1 MAPGYIDT
9 PQTTAGD
16 KTYLTNGLDRL
27 DELSPEKSFASP
39 SKDNDLLRQIQMT
52 RKGNGLDIKTPRAG
66 GRAALRTLPN
76 GALPKGEFTPLMKSV
91 AKKNLMRRA
100 SGRGSA
106 LLETP
111 AGLANGYKSNG
122 QTPALPRGDLSQLYN
137 DNTSSSVGDDAHATP
152 LPQVATSS
160 SQSTPLAQLPG
171 RDGHGGV
178 VGDGNLMTLR
188 EQEHVSIP
196 SFPESESFADFI
208 TDH

>member
-1 MAPGYIDT
+1 MSPAYIDT

-39 SKDNDLLRQIQMT
+39 SKSNDLIQQIQMT
-52 RKGNGLDIKTPRAG
+52 RRGNGLDLKTPRAG
-66 GRAALRTLPN
+66 GRAILRTLPN
-76 GALPKGEFTPLMKSV
+76 GAVPKGEFTPLMKSV
-91 AKKNLMRRA
+91 TKKNLMRRQ
-100 SGRGSA
+100 SGKGST

-111 AGLANGYKSNG
+111 AGMANGYRSNG
-122 QTPALPRGDLSQLYN
+122 QTPALPRAEMSQLYN
-137 DNTSSSVGDDAHATP
+137 ENTSSSTGEEVQGTP

-188 EQEHVSIP
+188 EQEHVRIDN
-196 SFPESESFADFI
+196 PEFEWR
-208 TDH
+208 